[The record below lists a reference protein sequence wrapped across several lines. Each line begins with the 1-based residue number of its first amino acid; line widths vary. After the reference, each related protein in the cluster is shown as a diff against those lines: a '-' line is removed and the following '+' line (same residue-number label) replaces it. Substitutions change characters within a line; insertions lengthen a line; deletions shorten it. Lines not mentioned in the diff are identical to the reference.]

1 MKKLIVLLVVLVLV
15 CLIALPAVAANSA
28 SSPVGGGV
36 KRPLPPPICQ
46 RMCPDTVLYCVPC
59 PGY

>member
-15 CLIALPAVAANSA
+15 CLVALPAVAANFTSPLVGSA
-28 SSPVGGGV
+28 A
-36 KRPLPPPICQ
+36 KRPPPPICH
-46 RMCPDTVLYCVPC
+46 RMCPDNDPYCVPC